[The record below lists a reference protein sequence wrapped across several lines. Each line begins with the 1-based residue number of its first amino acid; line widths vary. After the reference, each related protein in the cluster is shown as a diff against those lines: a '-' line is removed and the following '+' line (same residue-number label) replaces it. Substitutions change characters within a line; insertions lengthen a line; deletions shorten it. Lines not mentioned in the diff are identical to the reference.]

1 MQKPAGSQV
10 IELSEIN
17 WTEDQKLATEK
28 LNSTQNIFL
37 TGGAGTGKSTVIQNY
52 LREGLDGTK
61 TVAVLASTGTAAIL
75 LGGRTFHSFF
85 GLGIM
90 EGGVENVV
98 ARATK
103 HQGILQRLRKTDM
116 VLLDEIS
123 MIGASEWMAAEKIAR
138 IARKRN
144 AEPWGGLRMVAI
156 GDFAQLPPIVKT
168 PMYSANSDPFSQ
180 DLFSQEVRE
189 PEKPWCFLTETWH
202 KTEFD
207 SVNLKEVVRSQDAYW
222 NEILNELRWGNFTQR
237 AKEILDERIKKVPL
251 EFHGTRLFSRRAQVD
266 RLNHERLHTLKG
278 SVKEYNTVYVGH
290 AQRIDEL
297 KRNAP
302 VGEMLVLKEGALV
315 MFRQNDPELKYV
327 NETLGTIIRLKDDE
341 VRVELLNGRT
351 IDLKPT
357 SFNVLDAEGNPAAT
371 ATNFPLN
378 LAWACTIHKAQGA
391 TLDKAHVDLRGVW
404 EHGQSYVALS
414 RVRSLDDLTLEGY
427 TPNGFKIDPAV
438 KDFYRRMM

>member
-1 MQKPAGSQV
+1 MHAPVEVVPISTMK
-10 IELSEIN
+10 
-17 WTEDQKLATEK
+17 WTADQQLAIAK
-28 LNSTQNIFL
+28 LNTDQNIFL

-52 LREGLDGTK
+52 LREGLDGSK
-61 TVAVLASTGTAAIL
+61 TTAVLASTGTAAIL

-90 EGGVENVV
+90 DGGVENVV

-103 HQGILQRLRKTDM
+103 HQGIIKRLKKTDL

-123 MIGASEWMAAEKIAR
+123 MIGSAEWMAAERIAR
-138 IARKRN
+138 IARKRP
-144 AEPWGGLRMVAI
+144 AEPWGGLRIVAI

-168 PMYSANSDPFSQ
+168 PMRSMNQDPYSQ
-180 DLFSQEVRE
+180 DLFSQEMRE
-189 PEKPWCFLTETWH
+189 PEKPWCFLTETWQ

-207 SVNLKEVVRSQDAYW
+207 SVNLREIVRSHDSYW
-222 NEILNELRWGNFTQR
+222 NEILNELRWGEFTAR
-237 AKEILDERIKKVPL
+237 AKEVLDERIKKVPL
-251 EFHGTRLFSRRAQVD
+251 EFNGTRLFSRRNQVD

-278 SVKEYNTVYVGH
+278 TVKEYNTIYVGN
-290 AQRIDEL
+290 AQKVDEL

-302 VGEMLVLKEGALV
+302 IGEMLVLKEGALV

-327 NETLGTIIRLKDDE
+327 NGTLGTITKLKDSE
-341 VRVELLNGRT
+341 VRVELLNGRV

-357 SFNVLDAEGNPAAT
+357 SFNVLDAEGEPAAT

-414 RVRSLDDLTLEGY
+414 RVRSLEDLTLEGY
-427 TPNGFKIDPAV
+427 SPSGFKLDPAV
-438 KDFYRRMM
+438 KDFYRRLT

>member
-1 MQKPAGSQV
+1 VRK
-10 IELSEIN
+10 
-17 WTEDQKLATEK
+17 WTEDQTLAIEK
-28 LNSTQNIFL
+28 LNSDRNIFL

-52 LREGLDGTK
+52 LREGLDGSKST
-61 TVAVLASTGTAAIL
+61 AVLASTGTAAIL

-90 EGGVENVV
+90 DGGVENVV

-103 HQGILQRLRKTDM
+103 HQGILQRLRKTDL

-138 IARKRN
+138 VARKRN

-156 GDFAQLPPIVKT
+156 GDFAQLPPIVKA
-168 PMYSANSDPFSQ
+168 PPRPAQPDPYSQ
-180 DLFSQEVRE
+180 DLFSQEIQI

-202 KTEFD
+202 KTDFD
-207 SVNLKEVVRSQDAYW
+207 TVNLKEVVRSQDADW
-222 NEILNELRWGNFTQR
+222 NEILNELRWGSFTRR
-237 AKEILDERIKKVPL
+237 AKEVLDGRIQKVPL
-251 EFHGTRLFSRRAQVD
+251 EFQGTRLFSRRVQVD

-278 SVKEYNTVYVGH
+278 AIKEYNTVYVGH

-302 VGEMLVLKEGALV
+302 VGEILVLKEGALV

-327 NETLGTIIRLKDDE
+327 NGTLGTVVRLKDDE
-341 VRVELLNGRT
+341 IRIELLSGRT
-351 IDLKPT
+351 VDLKPT
-357 SFNVLDAEGNPAAT
+357 SFNVLDAEGEPAAT

-427 TPNGFKIDPAV
+427 SASGFKIDPAV
-438 KDFYRRMM
+438 QDFYRRMV

>member
-1 MQKPAGSQV
+1 MK
-10 IELSEIN
+10 
-17 WTEDQKLATEK
+17 WTPDQQLAIAK
-28 LNSTQNIFL
+28 LNTTSNIFL

-52 LREGLDGTK
+52 LREGLDGSKNT
-61 TVAVLASTGTAAIL
+61 AVLASTGTAAIL

-90 EGGVENVV
+90 DGGVEQVV
-98 ARATK
+98 ARAVK
-103 HQGILQRLRKTDM
+103 FQGIVQRLKKTDL

-123 MIGASEWMAAEKIAR
+123 MIGSAEWMAAERIAR
-138 IARKRN
+138 IARKRP
-144 AEPWGGLRMVAI
+144 AEPWGGLRIVAI
-156 GDFAQLPPIVKT
+156 GDFAQLPPVVRA
-168 PMYSANSDPFSQ
+168 PMRTMNQDPFSQ

-189 PEKPWCFLTETWH
+189 PEKPWCFTTDTWH

-207 SVNLKEVVRSQDAYW
+207 TVNLREVVRSNDSYW
-222 NEILNELRWGNFTQR
+222 NEILNELRWGDFTPR
-237 AKEILDERIKKVPL
+237 AKEVLDERIKKVPL
-251 EFHGTRLFSRRAQVD
+251 EFQGTRLFSRRAQVD

-278 SVKEYNTVYVGH
+278 TVKEYNTVYIGN

-302 VGEMLVLKEGALV
+302 IGEMLVLKEGALV

-327 NETLGTIIRLKDDE
+327 NGTLGTITRLKDSE
-341 VRVELLNGRT
+341 VRVELLSGRV

-357 SFNVLDAEGNPAAT
+357 SFSVLDAEGNPAAT

-427 TPNGFKIDPAV
+427 TPNGFKLDPAV
-438 KDFYRRMM
+438 KDFYRRMR

>member
-1 MQKPAGSQV
+1 MK
-10 IELSEIN
+10 
-17 WTEDQKLATEK
+17 WTPDQQLAIAK
-28 LNSTQNIFL
+28 LNTTSNIFL

-52 LREGLDGTK
+52 LREGLDGSKNT
-61 TVAVLASTGTAAIL
+61 AVLASTGTAAIL

-90 EGGVENVV
+90 DGGVEQVV
-98 ARATK
+98 ARAVK
-103 HQGILQRLRKTDM
+103 FQGIVQRLKKTDL

-123 MIGASEWMAAEKIAR
+123 MIGSAEWMAAERIAR
-138 IARKRN
+138 IARKRP
-144 AEPWGGLRMVAI
+144 AEPWGGLRIVAI
-156 GDFAQLPPIVKT
+156 GDFAQLPPVVRA
-168 PMYSANSDPFSQ
+168 PMRPMNQDPFSQ

-189 PEKPWCFLTETWH
+189 PEKPWCFTTDTWH

-207 SVNLKEVVRSQDAYW
+207 TVNLREVVRSNDSYW
-222 NEILNELRWGNFTQR
+222 NEILNELRWGDFTPR
-237 AKEILDERIKKVPL
+237 AKEVLDERIKKVPL
-251 EFHGTRLFSRRAQVD
+251 EFQGTRLFSRRAQVD

-278 SVKEYNTVYVGH
+278 TVKEYNTVYIGN

-302 VGEMLVLKEGALV
+302 IGEMLVLKEGALV

-327 NETLGTIIRLKDDE
+327 NGTLGTITRLKDSE
-341 VRVELLNGRT
+341 VRVELLSGRV

-357 SFNVLDAEGNPAAT
+357 SFSVLDAEGNPAAT

-427 TPNGFKIDPAV
+427 TPNGFKLDPAV
-438 KDFYRRMM
+438 KDFYRRMR

>member
-1 MQKPAGSQV
+1 MK
-10 IELSEIN
+10 
-17 WTEDQKLATEK
+17 WTADQQLALAK
-28 LNSTQNIFL
+28 LNTESNIFL

-61 TVAVLASTGTAAIL
+61 TTAVLASTGTAAIL

-90 EGGVENVV
+90 EGGVDHVV

-103 HQGILQRLRKTDM
+103 HQGIIQRLKKTDLI
-116 VLLDEIS
+116 LLDEIS
-123 MIGASEWMAAEKIAR
+123 MIGSAEWMAAEKIAR
-138 IARKRN
+138 MARKRN
-144 AEPWGGLRMVAI
+144 AEPWGGIRIVAI
-156 GDFAQLPPIVKT
+156 GDFAQLPPVVKP
-168 PMYSANSDPFSQ
+168 PMRSMNQDPYSQ

-189 PEKPWCFLTETWH
+189 TEKPWCFLTETWH
-202 KTEFD
+202 KTDFD
-207 SVNLKEVVRSQDAYW
+207 SVNLREVVRSQDAYW
-222 NEILNELRWGNFTQR
+222 NEILNELRWGDFTLR
-237 AKEILDERIKKVPL
+237 AKEVLDERIKKVPL
-251 EFHGTRLFSRRAQVD
+251 EFQGTRLFSRRAQVD

-278 SVKEYNTVYVGH
+278 DVKEYNTVYVGL
-290 AQRIDEL
+290 AQKIDEL

-302 VGEMLVLKEGALV
+302 IGEMLVLKEGALV

-327 NETLGTIIRLKDDE
+327 NGTLGTITKLKDNE

-351 IDLKPT
+351 IDLKPS
-357 SFNVLDAEGNPAAT
+357 SFNVLDAEGEVVAT

-414 RVRSLDDLTLEGY
+414 RVRSLEDLTLEGY
-427 TPNGFKIDPAV
+427 SPNGFKLDPAV
-438 KDFYRRMM
+438 REFYRRMT

>member
-1 MQKPAGSQV
+1 MK
-10 IELSEIN
+10 
-17 WTEDQKLATEK
+17 WTADQTLAIAK
-28 LNSTQNIFL
+28 LNSDQNIFL

-52 LREGLDGTK
+52 LREGLDGSK
-61 TVAVLASTGTAAIL
+61 TTAVLASTGTAAIL

-123 MIGASEWMAAEKIAR
+123 MIGSSEWMAAEKIAR
-138 IARKRN
+138 VARKRN
-144 AEPWGGLRMVAI
+144 AEPWGGLRIVAI
-156 GDFAQLPPIVKT
+156 GDFAQLPPVVKA
-168 PMYSANSDPFSQ
+168 PMRPMNPDPYSQ
-180 DLFSQEVRE
+180 DLFSQVVQE
-189 PEKPWCFLTETWH
+189 PEKPWCFLTETWQ

-207 SVNLKEVVRSQDAYW
+207 TINLKEVVRSTDAYW
-222 NEILNELRWGNFTQR
+222 NEILNELRWGEFTRR
-237 AKEILDERIKKVPL
+237 AKEVLDERIKKVPL
-251 EFHGTRLFSRRAQVD
+251 EFQGTRLFSRRAQVD
-266 RLNHERLHTLKG
+266 RLNHERLHTLPG
-278 SVKEYNTVYVGH
+278 TVKEYNTVYIGA

-327 NETLGTIIRLKDDE
+327 NGTLGTIIRLKDDE

-414 RVRSLDDLTLEGY
+414 RVRSLEDLTLEGY

-438 KDFYRRMM
+438 QDFYRRMV